1 MKRGS
6 PSVALIWMYQG
17 KDAARRKGEIEG
29 FDYPEFEVIE
39 VGKERAWSQAVRA
52 VPKDTDVCVFW
63 IDDDKPVGTGFLKEM
78 TQPLTNK
85 DLHAVMHYWSG
96 NAFSLPKNMLEA
108 FSLTQD
114 NPAAVPSLLQ
124 LLLPVLDAAE
134 PRPDGRIHLA
144 FSSTERL
151 APLSMEPVGFPS

>member
-1 MKRGS
+1 MKRAL

-17 KDAARRKGEIEG
+17 KDVSVRKKEIER

-39 VGKERAWSQAVRA
+39 VGNDRPWSQAVKTI
-52 VPKDTDVCVFW
+52 PNETDVCIFW
-63 IDDDKPVGTGFLKEM
+63 VDDDKPVGRDFLKEM
-78 TQPLTNK
+78 ARPLANK

-96 NAFSLPKNMLEA
+96 NAFSLPKNMLDA

-124 LLLPVLDAAE
+124 LLLPVLDATE
-134 PRPDGRIHLA
+134 PRPNGRIHLA

-151 APLSMEPVGFPS
+151 APLSMDAVGFVS

>member
-1 MKRGS
+1 MKRML

-17 KDAARRKGEIEG
+17 KDVLRRKSEIEN
-29 FDYPEFEVIE
+29 FDYPSFELVE
-39 VGKERAWSQAVRA
+39 VGKNRSWSGAVRDVSDKA
-52 VPKDTDVCVFW
+52 DVCIFW
-63 IDDDKPVGTGFLKEM
+63 VDDDKPISRTFLREM

-85 DLHAVMHYWSG
+85 NLHAVMHYWSG
-96 NAFSLPKNMLEA
+96 NAFSLPRHMLET

-124 LLLPVLDAAE
+124 LLLPVLDSAKPE
-134 PRPDGRIHLA
+134 SNGRIHLA

-151 APLSMEPVGFPS
+151 APLSMDAIGFVS

>member
-1 MKRGS
+1 MKRAL

-17 KDAARRKGEIEG
+17 KDVSVRKKEIER

-39 VGKERAWSQAVRA
+39 VGSDRPWSQTVKAI
-52 VPKDTDVCVFW
+52 PDKTDVCIFW
-63 IDDDKPVGTGFLKEM
+63 VDDDKPVGRDFLKEM
-78 TQPLTNK
+78 TRPLANK
-85 DLHAVMHYWSG
+85 DLQAVMHYWSG
-96 NAFSLPKNMLEA
+96 NAFSLPKNMLDA

-124 LLLPVLDAAE
+124 LLLPVLDATE
-134 PRPDGRIHLA
+134 PRPNGRIHLA

-151 APLSMEPVGFPS
+151 APLSMDAVGFVS